1 MSGTSII
8 IKFLFSAGKKYLE
21 WNTHQRRSRP
31 GLQFTTN
38 WKTCFQL
45 MPVLNLTIF
54 YHYWNK
60 IVDILKTQF
69 PNYKMF
75 HSFYKVWISTYIT
88 IRHQKLWFYSLYHYL
103 VPHTHQKKRY
113 MLAPEKCFKIS
124 CIFGIRKSTF
134 YFDFNFIVTTSHPP
148 FMIAQVYV
156 DIDQGIQL
164 GENI

>member
-113 MLAPEKCFKIS
+113 MLKFLLQKNVSKHHVFLGYENPHSILF
-124 CIFGIRKSTF
+124 
-134 YFDFNFIVTTSHPP
+134 FILS
-148 FMIAQVYV
+148 
-156 DIDQGIQL
+156 
-164 GENI
+164 